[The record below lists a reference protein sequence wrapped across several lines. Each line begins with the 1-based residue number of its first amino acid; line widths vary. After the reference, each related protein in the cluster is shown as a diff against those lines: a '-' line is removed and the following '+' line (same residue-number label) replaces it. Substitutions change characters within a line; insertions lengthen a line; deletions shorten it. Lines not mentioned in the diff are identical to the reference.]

1 LRRFKRECH
10 AGNSDASTRAFN
22 NPSPQK
28 TFTNL
33 PQLIYNA
40 ALRRKNKRTG
50 GRREGVVSMILV
62 TNDDGVYS
70 PGIQI
75 LAKRLRALDSVVIVA
90 PDRERSAAGHSM
102 TLHRPLL
109 IEEVRESVY
118 SVNGTPTDC
127 VNIAVKGLLKETP
140 RLVVS
145 GINKGPNLGDDVTY
159 SGTVAGAIEGI
170 LLGIPSF
177 SVSLVAREGFLF
189 AEAAE
194 VALRTAGQVLTMGLP
209 AGTLLNINVPNLPV
223 SEIQGTLITRLGKR
237 IYHQMTV
244 ERVDPRGKKYYWI
257 GGGDPDWER
266 EEGTDFDAVDRKFVS
281 VTPLHLDMTDYASF
295 DRLRSLEAMSYEP
308 SSHRSGE

>member
-1 LRRFKRECH
+1 
-10 AGNSDASTRAFN
+10 
-22 NPSPQK
+22 
-28 TFTNL
+28 
-33 PQLIYNA
+33 
-40 ALRRKNKRTG
+40 
-50 GRREGVVSMILV
+50 MILV

-75 LAKRLRALDSVVIVA
+75 LAKRLRELDSVVIVA

-109 IEEVRESVY
+109 IEELKESMY

-127 VNIAVKGLLKETP
+127 VNIAVKGLLKEVP

-145 GINKGPNLGDDVTY
+145 GINRGPNLGDDVTY

-177 SVSLVAREGFLF
+177 AVSLVARADFLF

-194 VALRTAGQVLTMGLP
+194 VALQTARRMLEQGLP
-209 AGTLLNINVPNLPV
+209 TGTLLNVNVPNL
-223 SEIQGTLITRLGKR
+223 SLAEMMGTRITRLGKR

-257 GGGDPDWER
+257 GGGEPDWER
-266 EEGTDFDAVDRKFVS
+266 EEGTDFDAVDRRFVS
-281 VTPLHLDMTDYASF
+281 ITPLHLDMTDYASF
-295 DRLRSLEAMSYEP
+295 DTLRSMETMSYSQTVKHGSAE
-308 SSHRSGE
+308 

>member
-1 LRRFKRECH
+1 
-10 AGNSDASTRAFN
+10 
-22 NPSPQK
+22 
-28 TFTNL
+28 
-33 PQLIYNA
+33 
-40 ALRRKNKRTG
+40 
-50 GRREGVVSMILV
+50 MILV

-109 IEEVRESVY
+109 IEEVKDSMY
-118 SVNGTPTDC
+118 CVNGTPTDC

-159 SGTVAGAIEGI
+159 SGTVAAAIEGI
-170 LLGIPSF
+170 LLGIPSMAV
-177 SVSLVAREGFLF
+177 SVVARENFRF

-194 VALRTAGQVLTMGLP
+194 VAFQTAVRVAEQGLEP
-209 AGTLLNINVPNLPV
+209 GTLLNINVPNLPI
-223 SEIQGTLITRLGKR
+223 SEIQGTRITRLGKR

-257 GGGDPDWER
+257 GGGEPDWER
-266 EEGTDFDAVDRKFVS
+266 EEGTDLDAVDRSMVS
-281 VTPLHLDMTDYASF
+281 ITPLHLDLTHYPSF
-295 DRLRSLEAMSYEP
+295 QQLRTMESLSYGQVVHKE
-308 SSHRSGE
+308 H

>member
-1 LRRFKRECH
+1 
-10 AGNSDASTRAFN
+10 
-22 NPSPQK
+22 
-28 TFTNL
+28 
-33 PQLIYNA
+33 
-40 ALRRKNKRTG
+40 
-50 GRREGVVSMILV
+50 MILV
-62 TNDDGVYS
+62 TNDDGIYS

-75 LAKRLRALDSVVIVA
+75 LTKRLREIDSVAIVA

-109 IEEVRESVY
+109 IEEVREGMY

-177 SVSLVAREGFLF
+177 AVSIAAREDFRF

-194 VALRTAGQVLTMGLP
+194 VALRTASQILSEGLP
-209 AGTLLNINVPNLPV
+209 AGTLLNINVPNLPI
-223 SEIQGTLITRLGKR
+223 EEMQGTRITRLGKR

-257 GGGDPDWER
+257 GGGEPDWER
-266 EEGTDFDAVDRKFVS
+266 EDGTDLDAIDRKFVS
-281 VTPLHLDMTDYASF
+281 ITPLHLDMTDYASF
-295 DRLRSLEAMSYEP
+295 ERMRNLEKMSYEQVAK
-308 SSHRSGE
+308 HGSGE

>member
-1 LRRFKRECH
+1 
-10 AGNSDASTRAFN
+10 
-22 NPSPQK
+22 
-28 TFTNL
+28 
-33 PQLIYNA
+33 
-40 ALRRKNKRTG
+40 
-50 GRREGVVSMILV
+50 MILV

-70 PGIQI
+70 PGIQV
-75 LAKRLRALDSVVIVA
+75 LAKRLRELDTVVIVA

-109 IEEVRESVY
+109 IEEVREGMF

-127 VNIAVKGLLKETP
+127 VNIAVKGMLKEVP

-159 SGTVAGAIEGI
+159 SGTVAGAFEGI

-177 SVSLVAREGFLF
+177 AVSLSAREDFRF

-194 VALRTAGQVLTMGLP
+194 VAAGTARRVLKDGLP
-209 AGTLLNINVPNLPV
+209 AGTLLNINVPNLPL
-223 SEIQGTLITRLGKR
+223 SEIRGTLITRLGKR

-257 GGGDPDWER
+257 GGGEPDWER
-266 EEGTDFDAVDRKFVS
+266 EEGTDLDAVDRKYIS
-281 VTPLHLDMTDYASF
+281 ITPLHLDMTDYSSF
-295 DRLRSLEAMSYEP
+295 DLLRSMETMTYTQPGSR
-308 SSHRSGE
+308 RSTE

>member
-1 LRRFKRECH
+1 
-10 AGNSDASTRAFN
+10 
-22 NPSPQK
+22 
-28 TFTNL
+28 
-33 PQLIYNA
+33 
-40 ALRRKNKRTG
+40 
-50 GRREGVVSMILV
+50 MILV

-70 PGIQI
+70 PGIQL
-75 LAKRLRALDSVVIVA
+75 LAKRLRELDTVVIVA

-109 IEEVRESVY
+109 IEELKESAMY

-127 VNIAVKGLLKETP
+127 VNIAVKGLLKEVP

-159 SGTVAGAIEGI
+159 SGTVAGAIEAL

-177 SVSLVAREGFLF
+177 AISLSAREDFRF

-194 VALRTAGQVLTMGLP
+194 VALRTAKRILEQGLP
-209 AGTLLNINVPNLPV
+209 EGTLLNINVPNLPLD
-223 SEIQGTLITRLGKR
+223 EIQGTLITRLGKR

-257 GGGDPDWER
+257 GGGEPDWER
-266 EEGTDFDAVDRKFVS
+266 EEGTDLDAVDRKFVS
-281 VTPLHLDMTDYASF
+281 ITPIHLDMTDYSSF
-295 DRLRSLEAMSYEP
+295 DRLKAMESMSYEAFP
-308 SSHRSGE
+308 HGSAE